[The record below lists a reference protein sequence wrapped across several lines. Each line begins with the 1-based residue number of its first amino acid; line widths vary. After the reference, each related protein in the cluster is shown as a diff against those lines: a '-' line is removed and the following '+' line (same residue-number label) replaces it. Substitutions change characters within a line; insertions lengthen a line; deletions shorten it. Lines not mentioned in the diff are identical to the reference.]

1 MPSDAL
7 GRTRTTLAGP
17 ARAPARARQPQ
28 APAVAGTAGWNAPAN
43 QECLVGARPHRAP
56 DASLPL
62 VHTARRSYRLGAAAS
77 APDCGKRRE
86 PPRLEEGEVVTRYP

>member
-1 MPSDAL
+1 M
-7 GRTRTTLAGP
+7 
-17 ARAPARARQPQ
+17 
-28 APAVAGTAGWNAPAN
+28 AGTAGWNAPAH

-77 APDCGKRRE
+77 VPDRKGRE